1 MSDLLGPPKA
11 GGRGDRL
18 PRAKTDLTL
27 QTHCCVF
34 FFPSLLKIFSFETR
48 GVLQVLMEK
57 QYMITV
63 DAKTV
68 QLESFY
74 TCQLMLKLKL

>member
-1 MSDLLGPPKA
+1 
-11 GGRGDRL
+11 
-18 PRAKTDLTL
+18 
-27 QTHCCVF
+27 
-34 FFPSLLKIFSFETR
+34 
-48 GVLQVLMEK
+48 MEK

-63 DAKTV
+63 DAKTF

>member
-1 MSDLLGPPKA
+1 
-11 GGRGDRL
+11 
-18 PRAKTDLTL
+18 
-27 QTHCCVF
+27 
-34 FFPSLLKIFSFETR
+34 
-48 GVLQVLMEK
+48 MEK

-68 QLESFY
+68 QLEGVY